1 MIGNYLTSTFF
12 MLSILLILL
21 VRSKSAFQQK
31 TNRKPCLLL
40 IAATMIYVL
49 MDGIFITCH
58 LAEGCPNGVFS
69 TVVLLFYLAY
79 SILPFV
85 WHLFVRSFVGTSFNS
100 TLQKLEYIPA
110 IILSIFIFATPFT
123 GALYSIA
130 EDGSYIR
137 GPLFTIY
144 SFLNLFYYIE
154 PLLDTIIIL
163 LRHEQTKEKYFRQSM
178 LISSIPLLATII
190 NSFAIPVYQIYPFQP
205 FCAVIVALLAFCF
218 MASMD
223 SDLAQYKYSEQ
234 IHIALQK
241 AENANL
247 AKTKFLSN
255 MSHDI
260 RTPMNAIVNLS
271 DLAQKE
277 NDINV
282 VREYLSKIEIA
293 GDLLLGLI
301 GDILDMSRIESG
313 KLQLH
318 KENLTRSEFLKTVET
333 VARPLMDARH
343 INFHPE
349 LRPGEYTIYVDK
361 LRFNQ
366 IFFNLLS
373 NAAKFTPEGGDVW
386 FEVYNL
392 KVKDNTVK
400 VKFVVRDNGIG
411 MSEEFLQHLF
421 EPFAREHSQLNSNVT
436 GTGLGL
442 SIVKNL
448 VEAMGGTISVTSKLG
463 EGSEFVVVFDVDIV
477 SEDDGSAVSE
487 PEQSEISYKQT
498 DKLKGMRVLLAEDN
512 ELNTYVARIILEEM
526 GCVVTTVTNGQEA
539 LDVFASSEPFS
550 FNAILMDVRMPVMDG
565 FKASQLI
572 RTLNRP
578 DATSVPIIAVTA
590 DVFGEERQLI
600 GKMGMNYYLPKPL
613 DARQLFDTLAKFY
626 TGPSES

>member
-31 TNRKPCLLL
+31 TNRKPCLFL

-49 MDGIFITCH
+49 MDGIFIACH

-110 IILSIFIFATPFT
+110 VILSIFIFATPFT

-137 GPLFTIY
+137 GPLFTVY
-144 SFLNLFYYIE
+144 SVLNLFYYIE

-234 IHIALQK
+234 IHIALQR

-277 NDINV
+277 NDIEV

-318 KENLTRSEFLKTVET
+318 KENLTRAEFLKTVET

-392 KVKDNTVK
+392 KVKDNMVK

-477 SEDDGSAVSE
+477 SEDDGYAAGE
-487 PEQSEISYKQT
+487 PEQNEIPYKQT

-626 TGPSES
+626 TGSSES